1 MSKEM
6 EGTKDWFP
14 RLEEYSPNI
23 TKKQWCFFVQDKTV
37 FGENALTTFACILKA
52 EVATCADMAEQFGRN
67 ANFYNNAVWQTG
79 KKIHEKTNCPLSE
92 RSEGGNRFWSVCCQA
107 KYRNGRYEFKIR
119 PELREAF
126 EETKVLEVVEVMEEE
141 KMTLDENEFN
151 EIYDSFYE
159 KFPIES
165 LPKMTLEEY
174 TNDKKD
180 DSFCYW
186 LETKTEKLGSIWGGS
201 AYKFGIFKIC
211 GNITGGKG
219 VGKDDEYAWYSKY
232 GNDRNEVFENVRA
245 RIVEIANAARSG
257 KFSLI
262 DEIDFG
268 EAVKWKIAFL
278 YSEMKLLNWFSKEK
292 LIVFANHFGK
302 NPKTNSVYD
311 LQTAIFQEKGERSI
325 WEFDRELL
333 SIWKEYETQKNYY
346 VISPNVWNDGNFQ
359 DLLDYMIKNHCVLM
373 GWGKDNAKGNLF
385 ANLNI
390 GDRIIVARRYD
401 WKFHYFFLGTVSSKP
416 CDKYDGAQRRFLD
429 NFTLLENKNNDFLE
443 KWSAAGSSQ
452 IPAIGRIDK
461 NKNPEIIK
469 IIESL
474 LTGASTMP
482 TKNTAN
488 YIDLLKNTRNI
499 IFHGAPGTG
508 KTFFAKQIAAE
519 MNAETAFVQFHPS
532 YDYTDFVEGLRPTSP
547 NENGQIGFERKD
559 GVFKEFCKRA
569 LKNLQ
574 DSQKSVEVLE
584 KEISINENIENFLEK
599 SIDEKTE
606 FETATGNKFFII
618 ESSENNIFVSI
629 PANEKT
635 SKLSLPKT
643 DLIGLLSSENEI
655 TSGGEIKSFFNRKWR
670 TQQDS
675 YIWIL
680 YKQIHDLKQTV
691 SAQKVEKIEKKPF
704 VFIIDE
710 INRGDLSKIFGE
722 LFYSIDPGYRGKKG
736 SIQTQYQNLIEE
748 GDVFRE
754 GFFIPENV
762 YIIGT
767 MNDIDRSVETMDF
780 AFRRRFTF
788 VEITI
793 DSTMNMLDERIDEN
807 GNTTGLPPELAQKAK
822 SRMRN
827 LNNAISK
834 IEGFSSAY
842 HIGGAYFLKLNE
854 LGGDFEKLWKYHLE
868 PLLKEYLRGTG
879 NEEKL
884 KELKAAYDREDENSS
899 EEAETTESGQTE
911 SEE

>member
-1 MSKEM
+1 
-6 EGTKDWFP
+6 
-14 RLEEYSPNI
+14 
-23 TKKQWCFFVQDKTV
+23 
-37 FGENALTTFACILKA
+37 
-52 EVATCADMAEQFGRN
+52 
-67 ANFYNNAVWQTG
+67 
-79 KKIHEKTNCPLSE
+79 
-92 RSEGGNRFWSVCCQA
+92 
-107 KYRNGRYEFKIR
+107 
-119 PELREAF
+119 
-126 EETKVLEVVEVMEEE
+126 MEEE

-346 VISPNVWNDGNFQ
+346 VISPNVWNDGDFSE
-359 DLLDYMIKNHCVLM
+359 LLDYMFQDHCILM
-373 GWGKDNAKGNLF
+373 GWGNDKQKGKLF
-385 ANLNI
+385 SSLKV
-390 GDRIIVARRYD
+390 GDCIVVAQRKN
-401 WKFHYFFLGTVSSKP
+401 WKFHYFFAGTVSS
-416 CDKYDGAQRRFLD
+416 DSIEEHDGAQKRDLD
-429 NFTLLENKNNDFLE
+429 NFVELANDNDFL
-443 KWSAAGSSQ
+443 KNWSSAGAKQ

-474 LTGASTMP
+474 LTGASSVP
-482 TKNTAN
+482 NKNTTAN
-488 YIDLLKNTRNI
+488 SYIDLLKSTRNI

-508 KTFFAKQIAAE
+508 KTFLAKQIAAE
-519 MNAETAFVQFHPS
+519 MEAETSFVQFHPS

-584 KEISINENIENFLEK
+584 KEMSINESIENFLEK

-606 FETATGNKFFII
+606 FETATGNKFFVI

-635 SKLSLPKT
+635 NKLSLPKN

-655 TSGGEIKSFFNRKWR
+655 TSGGEVKSFFNRKWR

-691 SAQKVEKIEKKPF
+691 STQKVEKIEKKNF

-736 SIQTQYQNLIEE
+736 IIQTQYQNLIEE

-788 VEITI
+788 VEIKANENTEMLNAI
-793 DSTMNMLDERIDEN
+793 QDDSVRATALEKMS
-807 GNTTGLPPELAQKAK
+807 T
-822 SRMRN
+822 
-827 LNNAISK
+827 LNNAISE
-834 IEGFSSAY
+834 IDGFSSAY

-854 LGGDFEKLWKYHLE
+854 LGGNFEKLWNYHLE

-879 NEEKL
+879 NEDKL
-884 KELKAAYDREDENSS
+884 KTLKAAYGL
-899 EEAETTESGQTE
+899 EEIRVEVPKEKI
-911 SEE
+911 